1 MSNDP
6 SLTSGVRDEQTVTSD
21 GKPVAAMIDGVK
33 VRSTPH
39 HVDHRGT
46 VFEMFEGVGD
56 YWDEPVVYAYQFS
69 VRPHQ
74 MKGWG
79 LHERKAD
86 RYTIISGEVLLF
98 LYDARENSPT
108 HGVSMK
114 LVLSDRGVRQVTM
127 PPFVWHLS
135 VNVGSVDAHLVNF
148 PTEVYHHE
156 SPDRILLPW
165 DSPDIPVDVR
175 AHLPKF

>member
-1 MSNDP
+1 MTDP
-6 SLTSGVRDEQTVTSD
+6 SLAAATKDVQTVTPD
-21 GKPVAAMIDGVK
+21 GRPIARTIDGVK
-33 VRSTPH
+33 VRTTPH

-46 VFEMFEGVGD
+46 VFEIFESVGD

-69 VRPHQ
+69 VRPRQ

-79 LHERKAD
+79 LHERKTD

-98 LYDARENSPT
+98 LYDARPESPT

-135 VNVGSVDAHLVNF
+135 VNVGAVDAHLINF

-156 SPDRILLPW
+156 NPDRRLLPW
-165 DSPDIPVDVR
+165 NSPEIPVDVR
-175 AHLPKF
+175 AHLPVF

>member
-1 MSNDP
+1 
-6 SLTSGVRDEQTVTSD
+6 
-21 GKPVAAMIDGVK
+21 
-33 VRSTPH
+33 
-39 HVDHRGT
+39 
-46 VFEMFEGVGD
+46 MFEGTGD
-56 YWDEPVVYAYQFS
+56 YWDGPVVYAYQFS

-74 MKGWG
+74 IKGWG

-98 LYDARENSPT
+98 LYDARADSPT

-114 LVLSDRGVRQVTM
+114 FVLSDRGVRQVTI

-135 VNVGSVDAHLVNF
+135 ANVGSVDAHLVNF

-156 SPDRILLPW
+156 SPDRRLLPW
-165 DSPDIPVDVR
+165 GTPEIPVDVR
-175 AHLPKF
+175 SHLPWF

>member
-1 MSNDP
+1 MSDP
-6 SLTSGVRDEQTVTSD
+6 SLDAAHRDVQTVTPD
-21 GKPVAAMIDGVK
+21 GRPIHRVIDGVK
-33 VRSTPH
+33 VRTTPH

-46 VFEMFEGVGD
+46 VFEMYEGVGD

-69 VRPHQ
+69 VRPRQ

-79 LHERKAD
+79 LHVRKFD

-98 LYDARENSPT
+98 LYDARVDSPT

-135 VNVGSVDAHLVNF
+135 VNVGDVDAHLVNF

-156 SPDRILLPW
+156 SPDRQLLPW
-165 DSPDIPVDVR
+165 DSPEIPVDVR
-175 AHLPKF
+175 AHLPVF

>member
-1 MSNDP
+1 MTQDP
-6 SLTSGVRDEQTVTSD
+6 SLSSGVRDEQTVT
-21 GKPVAAMIDGVK
+21 PDGVATARTIAGVS

-46 VFEMFEGVGD
+46 VFEIFEGVGG

-98 LYDARENSPT
+98 LYDARPDSAT
-108 HGVSMK
+108 HGISMK
-114 LVLSDRGVRQVTM
+114 LVLSDRGVRQVII

-135 VNVGSVDAHLVNF
+135 VNVGSVDAHLINF

-156 SPDRILLPW
+156 SPDRLLLSW
-165 DSPDIPVDVR
+165 DTPDIPVDVR
-175 AHLPKF
+175 AHLPRF